1 MSQFASSASPLT
13 RRSLL
18 AAATL
23 ALAAPAASWA
33 QSDAAYPKAGS
44 VLRYIVPFTP
54 GGLTDVMAR
63 LVGQHLG
70 ERMNLNVLID
80 NKPGA
85 GAMLG
90 AEAAVRSAADGYN
103 ILAVNMTHSVNATL
117 FQGRVKFDLSK
128 DLKPVAFLA
137 GSPVLVVVPANSPI
151 HSLEDLVKGAKQKPL
166 NAGSSGL
173 GTPSHLSLALFN
185 QLNGT
190 SIQHIPYKGSA
201 PAVTDLIG
209 GQVQFMF
216 DNMPASW
223 PHVQSGK
230 LKALAVTTK
239 NRSASAPDVPTL
251 EESGVAP
258 FDVTSWFGLIAPKGT
273 PQEVIDKLNQA
284 MNAAFDKPEVQQAY
298 AKLGAVA
305 QKNTPQDFSQFI
317 AQEIETWA
325 PVVKASGATVD

>member
-1 MSQFASSASPLT
+1 MPQPTIASGFT

-18 AAATL
+18 AAAVC

-33 QSDAAYPKAGS
+33 QTAAYPKAGN
-44 VLRYIVPFTP
+44 VLQYIVPFTP

-63 LVGQHLG
+63 LVGQQLA
-70 ERMNLNVLID
+70 ERTKLNVVIE

-90 AEAAVRSAADGYN
+90 AEVAVRSPADGYN

-137 GSPVLVVVPANSPI
+137 GSPVLVVVPASSPI
-151 HSLEDLVKGAKQKPL
+151 RSLQDLVDAAKKKAL

-190 SIQHIPYKGSA
+190 NIQHIPYKGGSPSLSDLMAGQLDMIFSNFPESIPFVKAGKLRAIAIATDQRNAQVPEVPTTAEAGMPKLNVEQWTAVMA
-201 PAVTDLIG
+201 PAATPDDVVATLSKELVAIMQIPEVVAKSTDLG
-209 GQVQFMF
+209 FRV
-216 DNMPASW
+216 D
-223 PHVQSGK
+223 
-230 LKALAVTTK
+230 
-239 NRSASAPDVPTL
+239 
-251 EESGVAP
+251 
-258 FDVTSWFGLIAPKGT
+258 PKG
-273 PQEVIDKLNQA
+273 PVAFAKFWDAEVQRWGEVIQA
-284 MNAAFDKPEVQQAY
+284 AGITAD
-298 AKLGAVA
+298 
-305 QKNTPQDFSQFI
+305 
-317 AQEIETWA
+317 
-325 PVVKASGATVD
+325 

>member
-18 AAATL
+18 AAAAF
-23 ALAAPAASWA
+23 ALATPAASWA

-117 FQGRVKFDLSK
+117 FQGHVKFDLSK

-137 GSPVLVVVPANSPI
+137 GSPVLVVVPANSP
-151 HSLEDLVKGAKQKPL
+151 
-166 NAGSSGL
+166 GSSGL

-190 SIQHIPYKGSA
+190 SIQHIPYKGGS
-201 PAVTDLIG
+201 PSLSDLMA
-209 GQVQFMF
+209 GQLDVIFSNF
-216 DNMPASW
+216 PESIPFVKA
-223 PHVQSGK
+223 GK
-230 LKALAVTTK
+230 LRAIAIATDQRNAQV
-239 NRSASAPDVPTL
+239 PEVPTTAEAGMPKL
-251 EESGVAP
+251 NVEQWTAVMVPAATPDAVVNTLSQALVQIMQIPEVVARSTELG
-258 FDVTSWFGLIAPKGT
+258 FRVDPKGPAEFT
-273 PQEVIDKLNQA
+273 QFWNAEVQRWSEVIQA
-284 MNAAFDKPEVQQAY
+284 AGITAD
-298 AKLGAVA
+298 
-305 QKNTPQDFSQFI
+305 
-317 AQEIETWA
+317 
-325 PVVKASGATVD
+325 

>member
-18 AAATL
+18 AAAAH
-23 ALAAPAASWA
+23 ALVTPAASWA

-117 FQGRVKFDLSK
+117 FQGRAKFDLSK

-137 GSPVLVVVPANSPI
+137 GSPVLVVVPANSSI

-190 SIQHIPYKGSA
+190 SIQHIPYKGGS
-201 PAVTDLIG
+201 PLLSDLMA
-209 GQVQFMF
+209 GQLDVIFSNF
-216 DNMPASW
+216 PESIPFVKA
-223 PHVQSGK
+223 GK
-230 LKALAVTTK
+230 LRAIAIATDQRNAQV
-239 NRSASAPDVPTL
+239 PEVPTTAEAGMPKL
-251 EESGVAP
+251 NVEQWTAVMVPAATPDAVVNTLSQELVQIMQIPEVVARSTELG
-258 FDVTSWFGLIAPKGT
+258 FRVDPKGPAEFT
-273 PQEVIDKLNQA
+273 QFWNAEVQRWSEVIQA
-284 MNAAFDKPEVQQAY
+284 AGITAD
-298 AKLGAVA
+298 
-305 QKNTPQDFSQFI
+305 
-317 AQEIETWA
+317 
-325 PVVKASGATVD
+325 

>member
-1 MSQFASSASPLT
+1 MSQFASSASRLS

-18 AAATL
+18 AAAAL

-33 QSDAAYPKAGS
+33 QSDAVYPKAGN

-70 ERMNLNVLID
+70 ERMNVNVLID

-90 AEAAVRSAADGYN
+90 AEAAVRSPADGYN

-151 HSLEDLVKGAKQKPL
+151 HSLDDLVKAAKQKPL

-190 SIQHIPYKGSA
+190 SIQHIPYKGGS
-201 PAVTDLIG
+201 PSLSDLMA
-209 GQVQFMF
+209 GQLDVIFSNF
-216 DNMPASW
+216 PESIPFVKA
-223 PHVQSGK
+223 GK
-230 LKALAVTTK
+230 LRAIAIATDQRNAQV
-239 NRSASAPDVPTL
+239 PDVPTTAEAGMPKL
-251 EESGVAP
+251 NVEQWTAVMVPAATPDAVVNTLSRELVQIMQIPEVVAKSTELG
-258 FDVTSWFGLIAPKGT
+258 FRVDPKG
-273 PQEVIDKLNQA
+273 PAEFAQFWNAEVQRWSEVIQA
-284 MNAAFDKPEVQQAY
+284 AGITAD
-298 AKLGAVA
+298 
-305 QKNTPQDFSQFI
+305 
-317 AQEIETWA
+317 
-325 PVVKASGATVD
+325 

>member
-1 MSQFASSASPLT
+1 MPQTSIASGLT

-18 AAATL
+18 AAAAC

-33 QSDAAYPKAGS
+33 QTAAYPKAGS
-44 VLRYIVPFTP
+44 VLHYIVPFTP

-63 LVGQHLG
+63 LVGQQLA
-70 ERMNLNVLID
+70 ERTKLNVVIE

-90 AEAAVRSAADGYN
+90 AEVAVRSPADGYN

-151 HSLEDLVKGAKQKPL
+151 RSLQDLVEAAKKKPL

-190 SIQHIPYKGSA
+190 HIQHIPYKGGS
-201 PAVTDLIG
+201 PSLSDLMA
-209 GQVQFMF
+209 GQLDVIFSNLPESIPF
-216 DNMPASW
+216 VKA
-223 PHVQSGK
+223 GK
-230 LKALAVTTK
+230 LRAIAIATDQRNAQV
-239 NRSASAPDVPTL
+239 PDVPTTAEAGMPKL
-251 EESGVAP
+251 NVEQWTAVMVPAATPDEVVNTLSKELVAIMQIP
-258 FDVTSWFGLIAPKGT
+258 EVVTKSTELGFRVDPKG
-273 PQEVIDKLNQA
+273 PAAFAKFWDAEVQRWGEVIK
-284 MNAAFDKPEVQQAY
+284 AAGITAD
-298 AKLGAVA
+298 
-305 QKNTPQDFSQFI
+305 
-317 AQEIETWA
+317 
-325 PVVKASGATVD
+325 